1 MEMLKNDKNINALSK
16 IENIKELIVAMDDY
30 ASIEEFLEHI
40 ALVSAVDETQNDS
53 KVSLMTLHAAKGLE
67 YEFVFLPGWEEGLF
81 PHQKTIDES
90 GNKGI
95 EEERRL
101 AYVGIT
107 RAKKNLNISTSLT
120 RRFQNNW
127 MPSLQSRFI
136 DELDDNL
143 IKNVSHISEHTNPFN
158 NNNFDEYNQDSD
170 FLPKK
175 PKYIGSNVNNESSFK
190 TVMDIEAEE
199 NVRDI
204 NDDIMLKIGQKV
216 EHEKFGFGVIKHVDG
231 PKVHVDF
238 ENHGV
243 KKLISDFLS
252 PC

>member
-16 IENIKELIVAMDDY
+16 IENIKELIVAMDGY

-40 ALVSAVDETQNDS
+40 ALVSAVDETKNDS
-53 KVSLMTLHAAKGLE
+53 KVSLMTLHASKGLE

-107 RAKKNLNISTSLT
+107 RAKKRLDISTSLT

-136 DELDDNL
+136 DELDEDL

-158 NNNFDEYNQDSD
+158 NNFNEYNQDSD
-170 FLPKK
+170 FQPKK
-175 PKYIGSNVNNESSFK
+175 PKFIGSNKNKESGFK
-190 TVMDIEAEE
+190 TVMNIEAEE
-199 NVRDI
+199 NIRDI

-216 EHEKFGFGVIKHVDG
+216 EHEKFGLGTVKHVDG

-238 ENHGV
+238 DDHGV

>member
-1 MEMLKNDKNINALSK
+1 MLKNDKNINALSK
-16 IENIKELIVAMDDY
+16 IENIKELTVAMEDY

-40 ALVSAVDETQNDS
+40 ALISAVDETENDS

-136 DELDDNL
+136 DELDADL
-143 IKNVSHISEHTNPFN
+143 IKNISYVSELSLIHI
-158 NNNFDEYNQDSD
+158 
-170 FLPKK
+170 
-175 PKYIGSNVNNESSFK
+175 
-190 TVMDIEAEE
+190 
-199 NVRDI
+199 
-204 NDDIMLKIGQKV
+204 
-216 EHEKFGFGVIKHVDG
+216 
-231 PKVHVDF
+231 
-238 ENHGV
+238 
-243 KKLISDFLS
+243 
-252 PC
+252 

>member
-1 MEMLKNDKNINALSK
+1 
-16 IENIKELIVAMDDY
+16 
-30 ASIEEFLEHI
+30 
-40 ALVSAVDETQNDS
+40 
-53 KVSLMTLHAAKGLE
+53 
-67 YEFVFLPGWEEGLF
+67 
-81 PHQKTIDES
+81 
-90 GNKGI
+90 
-95 EEERRL
+95 
-101 AYVGIT
+101 
-107 RAKKNLNISTSLT
+107 
-120 RRFQNNW
+120 

-143 IKNVSHISEHTNPFN
+143 IKNISHISEHTNPFN

-175 PKYIGSNVNNESSFK
+175 HKYIGSNVNNESSFK

-216 EHEKFGFGVIKHVDG
+216 EHEKFGFGIIKQVDG
-231 PKVHVDF
+231 PKVDF

>member
-1 MEMLKNDKNINALSK
+1 
-16 IENIKELIVAMDDY
+16 MDDY

-40 ALVSAVDETQNDS
+40 SLVSAVDTTSNDT
-53 KVSLMTLHAAKGLE
+53 KVSLMTLHASKGLE

-136 DELDDNL
+136 DELDEDL
-143 IKNVSHISEHTNPFN
+143 IKNINHISEHTNPFS
-158 NNNFDEYNQDSD
+158 NNNFDEYNQDSG
-170 FLPKK
+170 FPIKK
-175 PKYIGSNVNNESSFK
+175 PKFIGSNLNKESSFK

-204 NDDIMLKIGQKV
+204 NEDIMLKIGQKV
-216 EHEKFGFGVIKHVDG
+216 EHEKFGIGTVKHVDG
-231 PKVHVDF
+231 NKQEIGID
-238 ENHGV
+238 GV
-243 KKLISDFLS
+243 KKLISNFLN